1 MRIFSLL
8 LLLLV
13 LVLLLLHLVV
23 VVLLRK
29 EVDSVS
35 HCQLMS
41 WYWCVVVSSE
51 DEMVSRD
58 VQVSVRVCDV
68 YECSCD
74 VRVSMCPEIHFGV
87 YRFVCSG
94 MYG

>member
-1 MRIFSLL
+1 MRIFSL

-13 LVLLLLHLVV
+13 LVLLLLHHVV

-51 DEMVSRD
+51 D
-58 VQVSVRVCDV
+58 
-68 YECSCD
+68 
-74 VRVSMCPEIHFGV
+74 G
-87 YRFVCSG
+87 
-94 MYG
+94 

>member
-1 MRIFSLL
+1 MRIFSL

-13 LVLLLLHLVV
+13 LVLLLLHHVV

-41 WYWCVVVSSE
+41 WYWCVERLRESE
-51 DEMVSRD
+51 D
-58 VQVSVRVCDV
+58 
-68 YECSCD
+68 
-74 VRVSMCPEIHFGV
+74 G
-87 YRFVCSG
+87 
-94 MYG
+94 